1 MLPRGVE
8 LGTRL
13 PVDEEDI
20 GTLDGGAALHL
31 GDGVAVGERGL
42 LEAGDEAELADGGLG
57 RGAEEGLALH
67 STLRFVGV

>member
-1 MLPRGVE
+1 MLPGRVE

-42 LEAGDEAELADGGLG
+42 LEAGNEAEFADGGFG
-57 RGAEEGLALH
+57 GGAEVESSA
-67 STLRFVGV
+67 SRF